1 MPTLV
6 TAVRYR
12 DYSGVAVRSPM
23 RCRVYLYYNATGV
36 DRSAVVRPRTHS
48 LYVEIVGHLITS
60 LLSSSLMFQI
70 ECFFLSLAR
79 GRPGFVSYIKAAGT
93 RCQRRPVAPRPGKPR
108 SVGGVEL
115 ASAGD
120 RSPCFRSSTRRV
132 AIWNGSLVYV
142 ASRCMRCVSID
153 RAAFSAGP
161 PVAKGVLQHI
171 LHVR

>member
-1 MPTLV
+1 
-6 TAVRYR
+6 
-12 DYSGVAVRSPM
+12 M
-23 RCRVYLYYNATGV
+23 RCRVYLSGV

-60 LLSSSLMFQI
+60 FLSSSLMFQI
-70 ECFFLSLAR
+70 ECFFSLSRAR

-120 RSPCFRSSTRRV
+120 RSPWFRSSTRRV

-142 ASRCMRCVSID
+142 ASRCMRCMSID